1 MEAVINFF
9 KSLAL
14 KDSDIHL
21 SSTSEDGEQIIGLFV
36 ISFVKSD
43 GTEIN
48 AITNDSILTFVDDKS
63 YEILS
68 TNFHDGLVQAFTK
81 GLSVEK

>member
-63 YEILS
+63 YEIQS
-68 TNFHDGLVQAFTK
+68 TNFHDGLVQAFTE
-81 GLSVEK
+81 GLSIEK